1 MKDPT
6 FRERLQ
12 YWFDR
17 TMTKGALSQTG
28 WLALIAVLVALIASL
43 IVWGIGLGS
52 QTNLGEQVWE
62 FFLVMLQTSAPKAGP
77 WGFRLANLA
86 IVFTSIFVLSTL
98 IGIIA
103 TGIDIKL
110 EELRKGRSKV
120 IEKNHTVILG
130 WSPQIFQIIS
140 ELVAANQNRKNA
152 CIVVLADQ
160 DKVQMQ
166 DEIGDTGKT
175 RLVCRRG
182 DPMKMA
188 DLELVSLNTSKSI
201 IILSPRDE
209 NPDVAVIKILLAISK
224 HQQRRTEPYH
234 IVAQIHEDKN
244 YQVAKL
250 ISGAEVELVS
260 NRSFIGRIA
269 AQACRQ
275 SGLSIVYQE
284 LLNFAGDEIYI
295 KEDPGLIGKTYREA
309 TFMYEDSAVIG
320 LKPADGSPI
329 INPGM
334 ETLIN
339 KGDQIIAVSKDD
351 DTVIPSRLADY
362 AIQGDVIHT
371 STASRP
377 PVENTLILGW
387 NKLAWTI
394 ICELDNYVP
403 GGSKVD
409 LVSREEIPS
418 EYQDR
423 FQELE
428 HLTCSTIQGD
438 TTDRETL
445 ERLDLD
451 RYHHVILLPYSD
463 ALPSQEAD
471 AITLISLLHLRD
483 LANIHGYRF
492 SIVSELLDIQ
502 NQELAEAAKSDD
514 FIVSERLISLI
525 MVQISENKNLSP
537 VFGDLFAPTG
547 SEIYLKPVGDY
558 LDIAGEVNFYSLL
571 EAASRKGETA
581 IGYRINKLAYSH
593 EAAHGIKI
601 NPQKSQ
607 RVQFSESDR
616 LIVLARE

>member
-6 FRERLQ
+6 FREKLQ
-12 YWFDR
+12 YRFDR

-28 WLALIAVLVALIASL
+28 WLALIALIMALITSL
-43 IVWGIGLGS
+43 IVWGIGIGS

-77 WGFRLANLA
+77 WGLRLANLA
-86 IVFTSIFVLSTL
+86 LVFTSIFVLSTL
-98 IGIIA
+98 IGIIT
-103 TGIDIKL
+103 TGINIRL

-140 ELVAANQNRKNA
+140 ELVAANHNRKNA

-166 DEIGDTGKT
+166 DAIGDTGKT

-188 DLELVSLNTSKSI
+188 DLELVSLNTSRSI

-224 HQQRRTEPYH
+224 HQKRRTEPYH

-260 NRSFIGRIA
+260 SRSFIGRIA

-284 LLNFAGDEIYI
+284 LLNFAGDEIYL
-295 KEDPGLIGKTYREA
+295 KEEPGLIGKTYREA
-309 TFMYEDSAVIG
+309 TFRYEDSAVIG

-329 INPGM
+329 INPDM

-339 KGDQIIAVSKDD
+339 QGDQIIAVSRDD
-351 DTVIPSRLADY
+351 DTVIPSQLADF
-362 AIQGDVIHT
+362 AIQGDVIQP

-377 PVENTLILGW
+377 PIENTLILGW

-394 ICELDNYVP
+394 ICELDNYVQS
-403 GGSKVD
+403 GSKVD
-409 LVSREEIPS
+409 LVSREEIPA

-423 FQELE
+423 FQGLE
-428 HLTCSTIQGD
+428 RLVCSTIQAD
-438 TTDRETL
+438 TTDREIL
-445 ERLDLD
+445 EKLDLD
-451 RYHHVILLPYSD
+451 RYDHVILLPYSD

-514 FIVSERLISLI
+514 FIVSERLISLV
-525 MVQISENKNLSP
+525 MVQISENKNLGP
-537 VFGDLFAPTG
+537 VFEDLFSPAG

-581 IGYRINKLAYSH
+581 IGYRINRLAYSH
-593 EAAHGIKI
+593 EAAHGIQI
-601 NPQKSQ
+601 NPPKSQ